1 MGSEITVWWG
11 PDDMVSALGFG
22 TEENMTAVRAMKS
35 SLASWHDS
43 TPVCLIDRKRLGALA
58 AERPGLAA
66 ERPGLAAERPAG
78 KTGAAAA
85 EPAPEQTAGAAANPA
100 AAGQTA
106 EAAAG
111 PAWETTGSPAG
122 SPAGTGQPPA
132 EYTCMERLVLATLGG
147 VVARSGVTPA
157 DKRVLIVL
165 ATTKGE
171 IGSLGSAPERC
182 DLNRT
187 AEVVGRYFGTA
198 HRPLLISNACISGVS
213 AIVIAA
219 RLIRSGRYD
228 HVFVAGFDLLSDFI
242 VSGFNAFKSV
252 SPTLCRPYDAAR
264 DGLTLGE
271 ACGAV
276 LLTRDR
282 RLSATGV
289 SVAGGGISNDAN
301 HISAPS
307 RTGDG
312 LWYAI
317 RAALAEAGI
326 GAGEIGLVN
335 THGTAT
341 VYNDEMESRALHLAG
356 LCGVPCNSL
365 KPYFGHT
372 LGASGVI
379 ESIVTVRE
387 LCEGTCFGVKGYAE
401 CGVPYPPNVSAAHR
415 KIRTDAALKTASG
428 FGGCNAAVVFRR
440 AAGPNAAPG
449 NETAAGQGC
458 GPNTGV
464 QGGNDCLEAARA
476 RSGTAMSANDR
487 ARGKNAVGH
496 GNPDTGE
503 KAGGH
508 AETGTGRHGSG
519 IGCHDTAHVVIAQH
533 PSLPFD
539 AFIRER
545 YRALADPNM
554 KFSKMDDLCKL
565 AYVASCELFSGH
577 RPDCPAE
584 RIGVV
589 MANRS
594 ASLDS
599 DRRHQAIID
608 AGDGCGASPA
618 VFVYTLPNIM
628 LGQVAIKHGLKGES
642 TFFAFPDKSSN
653 FIREY
658 TASLIAEG
666 RMDAVL
672 WGWCEFDGGSYD
684 CELTLTEKT
693 GQNTMEDLELQLK
706 QQIIEALNLEEIT
719 ADEIATDAPLFGD
732 GLGLDSIDAL
742 EITLLLEKHY
752 GIRLANPA
760 QAKPIFYSVATLADY
775 IRKNRPQ

>member
-1 MGSEITVWWG
+1 
-11 PDDMVSALGFG
+11 
-22 TEENMTAVRAMKS
+22 
-35 SLASWHDS
+35 
-43 TPVCLIDRKRLGALA
+43 
-58 AERPGLAA
+58 
-66 ERPGLAAERPAG
+66 
-78 KTGAAAA
+78 
-85 EPAPEQTAGAAANPA
+85 
-100 AAGQTA
+100 
-106 EAAAG
+106 
-111 PAWETTGSPAG
+111 
-122 SPAGTGQPPA
+122 
-132 EYTCMERLVLATLGG
+132 MERLVLATLGG

-187 AEVVGRYFGTA
+187 AEVVGRHFGAA

-289 SVAGGGISNDAN
+289 NVAGGGISNDAN

-401 CGVPYPPNVSAAHR
+401 CGVPYPPDVSAAHR

-440 AAGPNAAPG
+440 AAGPDATPG
-449 NETAAGQGC
+449 NETATGQGC
-458 GPNTGV
+458 GPNTDV

-519 IGCHDTAHVVIAQH
+519 IRCHDTAHVVIAQH

-565 AYVASCELFSGH
+565 AYVASCELLSGH

-642 TFFAFPDKSSN
+642 SFFAFPDKSSN

-658 TASLIAEG
+658 AASLIAEG

>member
-1 MGSEITVWWG
+1 M
-11 PDDMVSALGFG
+11 
-22 TEENMTAVRAMKS
+22 
-35 SLASWHDS
+35 
-43 TPVCLIDRKRLGALA
+43 
-58 AERPGLAA
+58 
-66 ERPGLAAERPAG
+66 
-78 KTGAAAA
+78 
-85 EPAPEQTAGAAANPA
+85 
-100 AAGQTA
+100 
-106 EAAAG
+106 
-111 PAWETTGSPAG
+111 
-122 SPAGTGQPPA
+122 
-132 EYTCMERLVLATLGG
+132 
-147 VVARSGVTPA
+147 
-157 DKRVLIVL
+157 
-165 ATTKGE
+165 
-171 IGSLGSAPERC
+171 
-182 DLNRT
+182 
-187 AEVVGRYFGTA
+187 
-198 HRPLLISNACISGVS
+198 
-213 AIVIAA
+213 
-219 RLIRSGRYD
+219 
-228 HVFVAGFDLLSDFI
+228 AGFDLLSDFI

-276 LLTRDR
+276 LLTRDQ
-282 RLSATGV
+282 RLSGTGV
-289 SVAGGGISNDAN
+289 SVVGGGISNDAN

-317 RAALAEAGI
+317 RAALAEAGT
-326 GAGEIGLVN
+326 GAGEVGLVN

-341 VYNDEMESRALHLAG
+341 VYNDEMESKALHLAG

-401 CGVPYPPNVSAAHR
+401 CGVPYPPDVSAAHR
-415 KIRTDAALKTASG
+415 EIRTDTALKTASG

-449 NETAAGQGC
+449 NETAEGQGC

-464 QGGNDCLEAARA
+464 QGGNDCLEAACT

-487 ARGKNAVGH
+487 GHGKNAVGH

-519 IGCHDTAHVVIAQH
+519 IRCHDTAHVVIAQH

-565 AYVASCELFSGH
+565 AYVASCELLSGH

-693 GQNTMEDLELQLK
+693 GQDTMEDLELQLK

-760 QAKPIFYSVATLADY
+760 QAKPIFYSVATLADF

>member
-58 AERPGLAA
+58 AEQGLA
-66 ERPGLAAERPAG
+66 G
-78 KTGAAAA
+78 
-85 EPAPEQTAGAAANPA
+85 
-100 AAGQTA
+100 
-106 EAAAG
+106 
-111 PAWETTGSPAG
+111 
-122 SPAGTGQPPA
+122 
-132 EYTCMERLVLATLGG
+132 YTPLERLVLATLGG

-157 DKRVLIVL
+157 DKRTLIVL

-187 AEVVGRYFGTA
+187 AEVVGRHFGAA
-198 HRPLLISNACISGVS
+198 HRPLLVSNACISGVS

-228 HVFVAGFDLLSDFI
+228 HVFVAGFDLLCDFI

-276 LLTRDR
+276 LLTRDQ
-282 RLSATGV
+282 RLSGTGV
-289 SVAGGGISNDAN
+289 SVVGGGISNDAN

-317 RAALAEAGI
+317 RAALAEAGT
-326 GAGEIGLVN
+326 GAGEVGLVN

-341 VYNDEMESRALHLAG
+341 AYNDEMESKALHLAG

-401 CGVPYPPNVSAAHR
+401 CGVPYPPDVSAAHR
-415 KIRTDAALKTASG
+415 EIRTDTALKTASG

-449 NETAAGQGC
+449 NETAEGQGC

-464 QGGNDCLEAARA
+464 QGGNDCLEAACT

-487 ARGKNAVGH
+487 GHGKNAVGH

-519 IGCHDTAHVVIAQH
+519 IRCHDTAHVVIAQH

-565 AYVASCELFSGH
+565 AYVASCELLSGH

-658 TASLIAEG
+658 AASLIAEG

-693 GQNTMEDLELQLK
+693 GQDTMEDLELQLK

-760 QAKPIFYSVATLADY
+760 QAKPIFYSVATLADF

>member
-66 ERPGLAAERPAG
+66 ERPAG

-122 SPAGTGQPPA
+122 SPAGAGQPPA

-187 AEVVGRYFGTA
+187 AEVVGRHFGAA

-440 AAGPNAAPG
+440 AAGPDATPG
-449 NETAAGQGC
+449 NETATGQGS
-458 GPNTGV
+458 GPNTDV

-519 IGCHDTAHVVIAQH
+519 IRCHDTAHVVIAQH

-565 AYVASCELFSGH
+565 AYVASCELLSGH

-584 RIGVV
+584 
-589 MANRS
+589 
-594 ASLDS
+594 
-599 DRRHQAIID
+599 
-608 AGDGCGASPA
+608 
-618 VFVYTLPNIM
+618 
-628 LGQVAIKHGLKGES
+628 
-642 TFFAFPDKSSN
+642 
-653 FIREY
+653 
-658 TASLIAEG
+658 
-666 RMDAVL
+666 
-672 WGWCEFDGGSYD
+672 
-684 CELTLTEKT
+684 
-693 GQNTMEDLELQLK
+693 
-706 QQIIEALNLEEIT
+706 
-719 ADEIATDAPLFGD
+719 
-732 GLGLDSIDAL
+732 
-742 EITLLLEKHY
+742 
-752 GIRLANPA
+752 
-760 QAKPIFYSVATLADY
+760 
-775 IRKNRPQ
+775 

>member
-1 MGSEITVWWG
+1 MGGEITVWWG

-22 TEENMTAVRAMKS
+22 TEENMAAVRAMKS
-35 SLASWHDS
+35 SLASWHDA

-58 AERPGLAA
+58 AEQGLA
-66 ERPGLAAERPAG
+66 G
-78 KTGAAAA
+78 
-85 EPAPEQTAGAAANPA
+85 
-100 AAGQTA
+100 
-106 EAAAG
+106 
-111 PAWETTGSPAG
+111 
-122 SPAGTGQPPA
+122 
-132 EYTCMERLVLATLGG
+132 YTPLERLVLATLGG
-147 VVARSGVTPA
+147 GVARSGVTPA
-157 DKRVLIVL
+157 DKRALIVL

-282 RLSATGV
+282 RLSGTGV

-317 RAALAEAGI
+317 RAALAEAGT
-326 GAGEIGLVN
+326 GAGEVGLVN

-341 VYNDEMESRALHLAG
+341 AYNDEMESKALHLAG

-401 CGVPYPPNVSAAHR
+401 CGVPYPPDVSAAHR
-415 KIRTDAALKTASG
+415 EIRTDTALKTASG

-440 AAGPNAAPG
+440 AAGSDAAPG
-449 NETAAGQGC
+449 NETAEGQGC

-503 KAGGH
+503 KADGH

-519 IGCHDTAHVVIAQH
+519 IRCHDTAHVVIAQH

-565 AYVASCELFSGH
+565 AYVASCELLSGH

-658 TASLIAEG
+658 AASLIAEG

-693 GQNTMEDLELQLK
+693 GQDTMEDLELQLK

-760 QAKPIFYSVATLADY
+760 EAKPIFYSVATLADF

>member
-1 MGSEITVWWG
+1 M
-11 PDDMVSALGFG
+11 A
-22 TEENMTAVRAMKS
+22 AVRAMKS
-35 SLASWHDS
+35 SLASWHDA

-58 AERPGLAA
+58 AEQGLA
-66 ERPGLAAERPAG
+66 G
-78 KTGAAAA
+78 
-85 EPAPEQTAGAAANPA
+85 
-100 AAGQTA
+100 
-106 EAAAG
+106 
-111 PAWETTGSPAG
+111 
-122 SPAGTGQPPA
+122 
-132 EYTCMERLVLATLGG
+132 YTPLERLVLATLGG

-157 DKRVLIVL
+157 DKRTLIVL

-187 AEVVGRYFGTA
+187 AEVVGRHFGAA
-198 HRPLLISNACISGVS
+198 HRPLLVSNACISGVS

-228 HVFVAGFDLLSDFI
+228 HVFVAGFDLLCDFI

-276 LLTRDR
+276 LLTRDQ
-282 RLSATGV
+282 RLSGTGV
-289 SVAGGGISNDAN
+289 SVVGGGISNDAN

-317 RAALAEAGI
+317 RAALAEAGT
-326 GAGEIGLVN
+326 GAGEVGLVN

-341 VYNDEMESRALHLAG
+341 VYNDEMESKALHLAG

-401 CGVPYPPNVSAAHR
+401 CGVPYPPDVSAAHR
-415 KIRTDAALKTASG
+415 EIRTDTALKTASG

-449 NETAAGQGC
+449 NETAEGQGC

-464 QGGNDCLEAARA
+464 QGGNDCLEAACT

-487 ARGKNAVGH
+487 GHGKNAVGH

-519 IGCHDTAHVVIAQH
+519 IRCHDTAHVVIAQH

-565 AYVASCELFSGH
+565 AYVASCELLSGH

-693 GQNTMEDLELQLK
+693 GQDTMEDLELQLK

-760 QAKPIFYSVATLADY
+760 QAKPIFYSVATLADF

>member
-66 ERPGLAAERPAG
+66 ERPAG

-106 EAAAG
+106 EAAVG

-122 SPAGTGQPPA
+122 APAGAGQPPA

-187 AEVVGRYFGTA
+187 AEVVGRHFGAA
-198 HRPLLISNACISGVS
+198 HRPLLVSNACISGVS

-228 HVFVAGFDLLSDFI
+228 HVFVAGFDLLCDFI

-252 SPTLCRPYDAAR
+252 SPTLCRPYDASR

-276 LLTRDR
+276 LLTRDQ
-282 RLSATGV
+282 RLSGTGV
-289 SVAGGGISNDAN
+289 SVVGGGISNDAN

-317 RAALAEAGI
+317 RAALAEAGT
-326 GAGEIGLVN
+326 GAGEVGLVN

-341 VYNDEMESRALHLAG
+341 VYNDEMESKALHLAG

-401 CGVPYPPNVSAAHR
+401 CGVPYPPDVSAAHR
-415 KIRTDAALKTASG
+415 EIRTDTALKTASG

-440 AAGPNAAPG
+440 AAGSDAAPG
-449 NETAAGQGC
+449 NETAEGQGC

-503 KAGGH
+503 KADGH

-519 IGCHDTAHVVIAQH
+519 IRCHDTAHVVIAQH

-565 AYVASCELFSGH
+565 AYVASCELLSGH

-658 TASLIAEG
+658 AASLIAEG

-693 GQNTMEDLELQLK
+693 GQDTMEDLELQLK

-760 QAKPIFYSVATLADY
+760 EAKPIFYSVATLADF

>member
-22 TEENMTAVRAMKS
+22 TEENMAAVRAMKS

-43 TPVCLIDRKRLGALA
+43 TPVCLIDRKRLGA
-58 AERPGLAA
+58 LAA

-106 EAAAG
+106 EAAVG

-122 SPAGTGQPPA
+122 APAGAGQPPA

-187 AEVVGRYFGTA
+187 AEVVGRHFGAA
-198 HRPLLISNACISGVS
+198 HRPLLVSNACISGVS

-341 VYNDEMESRALHLAG
+341 AYNDEMESKALHLAG

-401 CGVPYPPNVSAAHR
+401 CGVPYPPDVSAAHR
-415 KIRTDAALKTASG
+415 EIRTDTALKTASG

-440 AAGPNAAPG
+440 AAGSDAAPG
-449 NETAAGQGC
+449 NETAEGQGC

-503 KAGGH
+503 KADGH

-519 IGCHDTAHVVIAQH
+519 IRCHDTAHVVIAQH

-565 AYVASCELFSGH
+565 AYVASCELLSGH

-642 TFFAFPDKSSN
+642 TFSFPDKSSN

-658 TASLIAEG
+658 AASLIAEG

-693 GQNTMEDLELQLK
+693 GQDTMEDLELQLK

-760 QAKPIFYSVATLADY
+760 EAKPIFYSVATLADF

>member
-1 MGSEITVWWG
+1 M
-11 PDDMVSALGFG
+11 
-22 TEENMTAVRAMKS
+22 
-35 SLASWHDS
+35 
-43 TPVCLIDRKRLGALA
+43 
-58 AERPGLAA
+58 
-66 ERPGLAAERPAG
+66 
-78 KTGAAAA
+78 
-85 EPAPEQTAGAAANPA
+85 
-100 AAGQTA
+100 
-106 EAAAG
+106 
-111 PAWETTGSPAG
+111 
-122 SPAGTGQPPA
+122 
-132 EYTCMERLVLATLGG
+132 
-147 VVARSGVTPA
+147 
-157 DKRVLIVL
+157 
-165 ATTKGE
+165 
-171 IGSLGSAPERC
+171 
-182 DLNRT
+182 
-187 AEVVGRYFGTA
+187 
-198 HRPLLISNACISGVS
+198 
-213 AIVIAA
+213 
-219 RLIRSGRYD
+219 
-228 HVFVAGFDLLSDFI
+228 AGFDLLCDFI

-252 SPTLCRPYDAAR
+252 SPTLCRPYDASR

-276 LLTRDR
+276 LLTRDQ
-282 RLSATGV
+282 RLSGTGV
-289 SVAGGGISNDAN
+289 SVVGGGISNDAN

-317 RAALAEAGI
+317 RAALAEAGT
-326 GAGEIGLVN
+326 GAGEVGLVN

-341 VYNDEMESRALHLAG
+341 VYNDEMESKALHLAG

-449 NETAAGQGC
+449 NETAEGQGC

-565 AYVASCELFSGH
+565 AYVASCELLSGH

-658 TASLIAEG
+658 AASLIAEG

>member
-58 AERPGLAA
+58 AEQGLA
-66 ERPGLAAERPAG
+66 G
-78 KTGAAAA
+78 
-85 EPAPEQTAGAAANPA
+85 
-100 AAGQTA
+100 
-106 EAAAG
+106 
-111 PAWETTGSPAG
+111 
-122 SPAGTGQPPA
+122 
-132 EYTCMERLVLATLGG
+132 YTPLERLVLATLGG

-187 AEVVGRYFGTA
+187 AEVVGRHFGAA
-198 HRPLLISNACISGVS
+198 HRPLLVSNACISGVS

-228 HVFVAGFDLLSDFI
+228 HVFVAGFDLLCDFI

-276 LLTRDR
+276 LLTRDQ
-282 RLSATGV
+282 RLSGTGV
-289 SVAGGGISNDAN
+289 SVVGGGISNDAN

-341 VYNDEMESRALHLAG
+341 VYNDEMESKALHLAG

-401 CGVPYPPNVSAAHR
+401 CGVPYPPDVSAAHR

-464 QGGNDCLEAARA
+464 QGGNDCLEAACT

-487 ARGKNAVGH
+487 GHGKNAVGH

-519 IGCHDTAHVVIAQH
+519 IRCHDTAHVVIAQH

-565 AYVASCELFSGH
+565 AYVASCELLSGH

-693 GQNTMEDLELQLK
+693 GQDTMEDLELQLK

-760 QAKPIFYSVATLADY
+760 QAKPIFYSVATLADF

>member
-35 SLASWHDS
+35 SLASWHDA

-58 AERPGLAA
+58 AEQGLA
-66 ERPGLAAERPAG
+66 G
-78 KTGAAAA
+78 
-85 EPAPEQTAGAAANPA
+85 
-100 AAGQTA
+100 
-106 EAAAG
+106 
-111 PAWETTGSPAG
+111 
-122 SPAGTGQPPA
+122 
-132 EYTCMERLVLATLGG
+132 YTPLERLVLATLGG

-157 DKRVLIVL
+157 DKRTLIVL

-187 AEVVGRYFGTA
+187 AEVVGRHFGAA
-198 HRPLLISNACISGVS
+198 HRPLLVSNACISGVS

-228 HVFVAGFDLLSDFI
+228 HVFVAGFDLLCDFI

-252 SPTLCRPYDAAR
+252 SPTLCRPYDASR

-276 LLTRDR
+276 LLTRDQ
-282 RLSATGV
+282 RLSGTGV
-289 SVAGGGISNDAN
+289 SVVGGGISNDAN

-317 RAALAEAGI
+317 RAALAEAGT
-326 GAGEIGLVN
+326 GAGEVGLVN

-341 VYNDEMESRALHLAG
+341 VYNDEMESKALHLAG

-401 CGVPYPPNVSAAHR
+401 CGVPYPPDVSAAHR
-415 KIRTDAALKTASG
+415 EIRTDTALKTASG

-449 NETAAGQGC
+449 NETAEGQGC

-464 QGGNDCLEAARA
+464 QGGNDCLEAACT

-487 ARGKNAVGH
+487 GHGKNAVGH

-519 IGCHDTAHVVIAQH
+519 IRCHDTAHVVIAQH

-565 AYVASCELFSGH
+565 AYVASCELLSGH

-584 RIGVV
+584 CIGVV

-658 TASLIAEG
+658 AASLIAEG

-693 GQNTMEDLELQLK
+693 GQDTMEDLELQLK

-760 QAKPIFYSVATLADY
+760 EAKPIFYSVATLADF

>member
-1 MGSEITVWWG
+1 M
-11 PDDMVSALGFG
+11 
-22 TEENMTAVRAMKS
+22 
-35 SLASWHDS
+35 
-43 TPVCLIDRKRLGALA
+43 
-58 AERPGLAA
+58 
-66 ERPGLAAERPAG
+66 
-78 KTGAAAA
+78 
-85 EPAPEQTAGAAANPA
+85 
-100 AAGQTA
+100 
-106 EAAAG
+106 
-111 PAWETTGSPAG
+111 
-122 SPAGTGQPPA
+122 
-132 EYTCMERLVLATLGG
+132 
-147 VVARSGVTPA
+147 
-157 DKRVLIVL
+157 
-165 ATTKGE
+165 
-171 IGSLGSAPERC
+171 
-182 DLNRT
+182 
-187 AEVVGRYFGTA
+187 
-198 HRPLLISNACISGVS
+198 
-213 AIVIAA
+213 
-219 RLIRSGRYD
+219 
-228 HVFVAGFDLLSDFI
+228 
-242 VSGFNAFKSV
+242 
-252 SPTLCRPYDAAR
+252 
-264 DGLTLGE
+264 
-271 ACGAV
+271 
-276 LLTRDR
+276 
-282 RLSATGV
+282 

-317 RAALAEAGI
+317 RAALAEAGT
-326 GAGEIGLVN
+326 GAGEVGLVN

-341 VYNDEMESRALHLAG
+341 AYNDEMESKALHLAG

-401 CGVPYPPNVSAAHR
+401 CGVPYPPDVSAAHR
-415 KIRTDAALKTASG
+415 EIRTDTALKTASG

-449 NETAAGQGC
+449 NETAEGQGC

-464 QGGNDCLEAARA
+464 QGGNDCLEAACT

-487 ARGKNAVGH
+487 GHGKNAVGH

-519 IGCHDTAHVVIAQH
+519 IRCHDTAHVVIAQH

-565 AYVASCELFSGH
+565 AYVASCELLSGH

-653 FIREY
+653 SIREY
-658 TASLIAEG
+658 AASLIAEG

-693 GQNTMEDLELQLK
+693 GQDTMEDLELQLK

-760 QAKPIFYSVATLADY
+760 EAKPIFYSVATLADF

>member
-1 MGSEITVWWG
+1 MGGEITVWWG

-22 TEENMTAVRAMKS
+22 TEENMAAVRAMKS
-35 SLASWHDS
+35 SLASWHDA

-58 AERPGLAA
+58 AEQGLA
-66 ERPGLAAERPAG
+66 G
-78 KTGAAAA
+78 
-85 EPAPEQTAGAAANPA
+85 
-100 AAGQTA
+100 
-106 EAAAG
+106 
-111 PAWETTGSPAG
+111 
-122 SPAGTGQPPA
+122 
-132 EYTCMERLVLATLGG
+132 YTPLERLVLATLGG

-157 DKRVLIVL
+157 DKRTLIVL

-187 AEVVGRYFGTA
+187 AEVVGRHFGAA
-198 HRPLLISNACISGVS
+198 HRPLLVSNACISGVS

-228 HVFVAGFDLLSDFI
+228 HVFVAGFDLLCDFI

-252 SPTLCRPYDAAR
+252 SPTLCRPYDASR

-276 LLTRDR
+276 LLTRDQ
-282 RLSATGV
+282 RLSGTGV
-289 SVAGGGISNDAN
+289 SVVGGGISNDAN

-317 RAALAEAGI
+317 RAALAEAGT
-326 GAGEIGLVN
+326 GAGEVGLVN

-341 VYNDEMESRALHLAG
+341 VYNDEMESKALHLAG

-401 CGVPYPPNVSAAHR
+401 CGVPYPPDVSAAHR
-415 KIRTDAALKTASG
+415 EIRTDTALKTASG
-428 FGGCNAAVVFRR
+428 FGGGNAAVVFRR

-449 NETAAGQGC
+449 NETAEGQGC

-464 QGGNDCLEAARA
+464 QGGNDCLEAACT

-487 ARGKNAVGH
+487 GHGKNAVGH

-519 IGCHDTAHVVIAQH
+519 IRCHDTAHVVIAQH

-565 AYVASCELFSGH
+565 AYVASCELLSGH

-693 GQNTMEDLELQLK
+693 GQDTMEDLELQLK

-760 QAKPIFYSVATLADY
+760 QAKPIFYSVATLADF

>member
-22 TEENMTAVRAMKS
+22 TEENMAAVRAMKS

-43 TPVCLIDRKRLGALA
+43 TPVCLIDRKRLGTMA
-58 AERPGLAA
+58 AEQGL
-66 ERPGLAAERPAG
+66 
-78 KTGAAAA
+78 T
-85 EPAPEQTAGAAANPA
+85 
-100 AAGQTA
+100 
-106 EAAAG
+106 
-111 PAWETTGSPAG
+111 
-122 SPAGTGQPPA
+122 
-132 EYTCMERLVLATLGG
+132 EYTPLERLVLTTLGR

-187 AEVVGRYFGTA
+187 AEVVGRHFDAA

-387 LCEGTCFGVKGYAE
+387 LCEGICFGVKGYAE
-401 CGVPYPPNVSAAHR
+401 CGVPYPPDVSAAHR

-440 AAGPNAAPG
+440 AAGPDATPG
-449 NETAAGQGC
+449 NETATGQGC
-458 GPNTGV
+458 GPNTDV

-519 IGCHDTAHVVIAQH
+519 IRCHDTAHVVIAQH

-565 AYVASCELFSGH
+565 AYVASCELLSGH

-658 TASLIAEG
+658 AASLIAEG

-693 GQNTMEDLELQLK
+693 GQDTMEDLELQLK

>member
-22 TEENMTAVRAMKS
+22 TEENMAAVRAMKS

-43 TPVCLIDRKRLGALA
+43 TPVCLIDRKRLGA
-58 AERPGLAA
+58 LAA

-106 EAAAG
+106 EAAVG

-122 SPAGTGQPPA
+122 APAGAGQPPA

-157 DKRVLIVL
+157 DKRALIVL

-276 LLTRDR
+276 LLTRDQ
-282 RLSATGV
+282 RLSGTGV
-289 SVAGGGISNDAN
+289 SVVGGGISNDAN

-317 RAALAEAGI
+317 RAALAEAGT
-326 GAGEIGLVN
+326 GAGEVGLVN

-341 VYNDEMESRALHLAG
+341 VYNDEMESKALHLAG

-401 CGVPYPPNVSAAHR
+401 CGVPYPPDVSAAHR
-415 KIRTDAALKTASG
+415 EIRTDTALKTASG

-449 NETAAGQGC
+449 NETAEGQGC

-464 QGGNDCLEAARA
+464 QGGNDCLEAACT

-487 ARGKNAVGH
+487 GHGKNAVGH

-519 IGCHDTAHVVIAQH
+519 IRCHDTAHVVIAQH

-565 AYVASCELFSGH
+565 AYVASCELLSGH

-693 GQNTMEDLELQLK
+693 GQDTMEDLELQLK

-760 QAKPIFYSVATLADY
+760 QAKPIFYSVATLADF

>member
-1 MGSEITVWWG
+1 MGREVAVWWG
-11 PDDMVSALGFG
+11 PDSILSALGFG
-22 TEENMTAVRAMKS
+22 TRENMEAVRAGRTNLS
-35 SLASWHDS
+35 AWHDG
-43 TPVCLIDRKRLGALA
+43 TPVCRIDPERFAQLA
-58 AERPGLAA
+58 AERAV
-66 ERPGLAAERPAG
+66 
-78 KTGAAAA
+78 
-85 EPAPEQTAGAAANPA
+85 
-100 AAGQTA
+100 
-106 EAAAG
+106 
-111 PAWETTGSPAG
+111 
-122 SPAGTGQPPA
+122 A
-132 EYTCMERLVLATLGG
+132 EYTPAERLALLTLGE
-147 VVARSGVTPA
+147 VIARSGVSPA
-157 DKRVLIVL
+157 DERTLIL
-165 ATTKGE
+165 LSTTKGN
-171 IGSLGSAPERC
+171 IGLLNGDPAKC
-182 DLNRT
+182 DLNDT
-187 AEVVGRYFGTA
+187 AEVVGRHFGA
-198 HRPLLISNACISGVS
+198 ANRPLVISNACISGVS
-213 AIVIAA
+213 AIVVAS
-219 RLIRSGRYD
+219 RLIRSGEYD
-228 HVFVAGFDLLSDFI
+228 HVFVAGFDLLCDFI

-317 RAALAEAGI
+317 RAALAEAGT
-326 GAGEIGLVN
+326 GAGEVGLVN

-341 VYNDEMESRALHLAG
+341 VYNDEMESKALHLAG

-401 CGVPYPPNVSAAHR
+401 CGVPYPPDVSAAHR
-415 KIRTDAALKTASG
+415 EIRTDAALKTASG

-440 AAGPNAAPG
+440 AANPNAAPG

-458 GPNTGV
+458 GPNTDV

-487 ARGKNAVGH
+487 GHGKNAVGH

-519 IGCHDTAHVVIAQH
+519 IRCHDTAHVVIAQH

-565 AYVASCELFSGH
+565 AYVASCELLSGH

-693 GQNTMEDLELQLK
+693 GQDTMEDLELQLK

-760 QAKPIFYSVATLADY
+760 EAKPIFYSVATLADF

>member
-35 SLASWHDS
+35 SLASWHDA

-58 AERPGLAA
+58 AEQGLA
-66 ERPGLAAERPAG
+66 G
-78 KTGAAAA
+78 
-85 EPAPEQTAGAAANPA
+85 
-100 AAGQTA
+100 
-106 EAAAG
+106 
-111 PAWETTGSPAG
+111 
-122 SPAGTGQPPA
+122 
-132 EYTCMERLVLATLGG
+132 YTPLERLVLATLGG

-187 AEVVGRYFGTA
+187 AEVVGRHFGAA
-198 HRPLLISNACISGVS
+198 HRPLLVSNACISGVS

-228 HVFVAGFDLLSDFI
+228 HVFVAGFDLLCDFI

-282 RLSATGV
+282 RLSGTGV
-289 SVAGGGISNDAN
+289 SVVGGGISNDAN

-317 RAALAEAGI
+317 RAALAEAGT
-326 GAGEIGLVN
+326 GAREVGLVN

-341 VYNDEMESRALHLAG
+341 AYNDEMESKALHLAG

-401 CGVPYPPNVSAAHR
+401 CGVPYPPDLSAAHR
-415 KIRTDAALKTASG
+415 KIQTDTALKTASG

-449 NETAAGQGC
+449 NETTAGQGSE
-458 GPNTGV
+458 PDTGT
-464 QGGNDCLEAARA
+464 QGGNDCPEAARA

-487 ARGKNAVGH
+487 GHGKNAVGDR
-496 GNPDTGE
+496 NPDTGE

-519 IGCHDTAHVVIAQH
+519 IRCHDTAHVVIAQH

-565 AYVASCELFSGH
+565 AYVASCELLSGH

-608 AGDGCGASPA
+608 AGDGCGVSPA

-658 TASLIAEG
+658 AASLIAEG

-693 GQNTMEDLELQLK
+693 GQDTMEDLELQLK

-760 QAKPIFYSVATLADY
+760 EAKPIFYSVATLADY